1 MVFFMET
8 NKFSKIITQDDS
20 LPAAQAMLYGIGL
33 NEKDMG
39 KAHASLFSFSS
50 LAYHLIESYTI
61 PS

>member
-39 KAHASLFSFSS
+39 KAHEGWVWNYIIILNKNAE
-50 LAYHLIESYTI
+50 I
-61 PS
+61 